1 MFLYYNACVF
11 LLNGKLGKSI
21 DIFAKLCFRLWLT
34 NVYTTVIYIYIQI
47 INKEQSLLEK
57 EQSQFPMLQTLIAD
71 KQPYEQLWNTAL
83 NFQTMSEVWMNGQ

>member
-34 NVYTTVIYIYIQI
+34 NVYTTVIYIYTDYQQGAEFVGEGAEPVP
-47 INKEQSLLEK
+47 NASN
-57 EQSQFPMLQTLIAD
+57 SD
-71 KQPYEQLWNTAL
+71 
-83 NFQTMSEVWMNGQ
+83 S